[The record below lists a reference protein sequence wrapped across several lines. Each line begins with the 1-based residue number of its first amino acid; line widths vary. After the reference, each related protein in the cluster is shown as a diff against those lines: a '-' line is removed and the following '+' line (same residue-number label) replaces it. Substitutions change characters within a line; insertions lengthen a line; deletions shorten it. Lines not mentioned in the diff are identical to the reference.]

1 MIYGYVRIS
10 TPKQNIERQV
20 RNILRVYPTA
30 IIVREIYTG
39 RTQDRPKWVKLQP
52 QLQPDDIIVFDS
64 VSRMARDSEEG
75 FDDYQNLFGK
85 GIELKFLQEPHIDT
99 EVYRKALQVSIPKTG
114 TNVDVILEAVEQY
127 LMLLA
132 KEQIKIAFDQA
143 QKEVDDL
150 RQRTKEGIETAR
162 LNGKVLGRP
171 KGRCCV
177 TEKEIKAKKLM
188 QKRAKAFGGDLSDS
202 DCMKIV
208 GVSRKTYYR
217 YKKELLDMQETP
229 KAL

>member
-10 TPKQNIERQV
+10 TQKQNIERQV

-30 IIVREIYTG
+30 VIVREIYTG

-52 QLQPDDIIVFDS
+52 QLQQDDVIVFDS
-64 VSRMARDSEEG
+64 VSRMARDSDEG
-75 FDDYQNLFGK
+75 FHDYQNLLGK
-85 GIELKFLQEPHIDT
+85 KIELKFLQEPYIDT
-99 EVYRKALQVSIPKTG
+99 EVYRKALEVSIPKTG

-150 RQRTKEGIETAR
+150 RQRTKEG
-162 LNGKVLGRP
+162 P
-171 KGRCCV
+171 
-177 TEKEIKAKKLM
+177 TEW
-188 QKRAKAFGGDLSDS
+188 
-202 DCMKIV
+202 
-208 GVSRKTYYR
+208 
-217 YKKELLDMQETP
+217 
-229 KAL
+229 

>member
-30 IIVREIYTG
+30 IIIREIYTG
-39 RTQDRPKWVKLQP
+39 RTQDRPKWIKLQP

-64 VSRMARDSEEG
+64 VSRMARDSDEG
-75 FDDYQNLFGK
+75 FSDYQKLFGRK
-85 GIELKFLQEPHIDT
+85 IELKFLQEPHIDT

-114 TNVDVILEAVEQY
+114 TNVDVILEAVERY

-150 RQRTKEGIETAR
+150 RQRTREGIETAR
-162 LNGKVLGRP
+162 LNGKILGRP
-171 KGRCCV
+171 KGQRSI
-177 TEKEIKAKKLM
+177 TEKEIRTKKLM
-188 QKRAKAFGGDLSDS
+188 KKRARSFGGDLNDS
-202 DCMKIV
+202 DCMKIA

-217 YKKELLDMQETP
+217 YKKELMSGI
-229 KAL
+229 

>member
-64 VSRMARDSEEG
+64 VSRMARDSDEG
-75 FDDYQNLFGK
+75 FDDYQNLFSK

-171 KGRCCV
+171 KGRRCV

-208 GVSRKTYYR
+208 GVSRKTYYK
-217 YKKELLDMQETP
+217 YKNELMDRKSP
-229 KAL
+229 I